1 MTMRHDATQITQ
13 LLHQAQ
19 QGNTHANEQL
29 MSLLYQDL
37 KTIAARQ
44 RLKFNQPT
52 INTTGI
58 VHEAWLK
65 LNKHTADIKDRQHF
79 MATASLAIRHLLIN
93 EIKKKQSLKHQQP
106 DSHTYSSE
114 LHGETDVTDWMLQLD
129 QAIDRMNQNHP
140 RLSQVFQLHYF
151 AGLSYQDIAETFE
164 ITSKT
169 VQRDW
174 IKAKM
179 LLATYLC

>member
-1 MTMRHDATQITQ
+1 MEHDVTQITQ

-19 QGNTHANEQL
+19 QGNVMANEQL
-29 MSLLYQDL
+29 VTLLYQDL
-37 KTIAARQ
+37 KAIAARQ

-65 LNKHTADIKDRQHF
+65 LRKHTSDIKDRQHF
-79 MATASLAIRHLLIN
+79 MATATLAIRHLLIN
-93 EIKKKQSLKHQQP
+93 QINKKKSQKHQQP

-114 LHGETDVTDWMLQLD
+114 LHGNTDVSEWLLQLD
-129 QAIDRMNQNHP
+129 QAIDALNQTHP
-140 RLSQVFQLHYF
+140 RLAQVFQMHYF
-151 AGLSYQDIAETFE
+151 AGLSYQDIAETLQV
-164 ITSKT
+164 TSKT

-174 IKAKM
+174 IKAKL
-179 LLATYLC
+179 LLATSLS